1 MALLETTQ
9 VATTGLP
16 IAQHT
21 WFDGRIRGISF
32 GPYLVA
38 YASFVL
44 VLLFGSLLPG
54 AIAHGRNPVLFLVHA
69 CKHTVPLSEQGM
81 LTNLVLF
88 ITLSQDK
95 ICIHQQDTMLK
106 KQGITA
112 INEFIRRSSR
122 MLVCHS
128 TAVPGGS
135 YFERLW

>member
-1 MALLETTQ
+1 
-9 VATTGLP
+9 
-16 IAQHT
+16 
-21 WFDGRIRGISF
+21 
-32 GPYLVA
+32 
-38 YASFVL
+38 
-44 VLLFGSLLPG
+44 
-54 AIAHGRNPVLFLVHA
+54 
-69 CKHTVPLSEQGM
+69 M